1 MAGTS
6 SKPRPSPRA
15 SGGRRPLRAALRFV
29 AAVMIVSGVLL
40 ISDAGVTLAW
50 QEPLS
55 ALMADREQATLEREL
70 ADPPRRVVERR
81 PLRGDSIG
89 RIALPAIDRSY
100 FMVEGT
106 DTASLRRGPGHYP
119 KTPLPGDPG
128 TVGIAGHRTTYGA
141 PFRHIDRLEPG
152 DRIVLEMPYA
162 TFTYRV
168 QKTKIVPPTQVSVT
182 DPAGYRRLIL
192 SACHP
197 LYSAAQRIVVFARQ
211 VDGAPPRVSR

>member
-1 MAGTS
+1 M
-6 SKPRPSPRA
+6 RVV
-15 SGGRRPLRAALRFV
+15 LRFV
-29 AAVMIVSGVLL
+29 AAVMTVSGVLL
-40 ISDAGVTLAW
+40 IGDAGVTLAW

-89 RIALPAIDRSY
+89 RIALPKIDRSY
-100 FMVEGT
+100 FMVQGT
-106 DTASLRRGPGHYP
+106 DTDSLRKGPGHYP
-119 KTPLPGDPG
+119 KTPLPGEPG
-128 TVGIAGHRTTYGA
+128 TVGVAGHRTTYGA
-141 PFRHIDRLEPG
+141 PFRDIDRLDPG
-152 DRIVLEMPYA
+152 DRIRLEMPYG

-168 QKTKIVPPTQVSVT
+168 QRTRIVPPTEVSVT
-182 DPAGYRRLIL
+182 DPVGYQRLIL

-211 VDGAPPRVSR
+211 IDRGPARVSG

>member
-1 MAGTS
+1 M
-6 SKPRPSPRA
+6 
-15 SGGRRPLRAALRFV
+15 LRFV
-29 AAVMIVSGVLL
+29 AAVMTLSGLLL
-40 ISDAGVTLAW
+40 ITDAGVTLAW

-55 ALMADREQATLEREL
+55 ALTAGREQATLEREL

-106 DTASLRRGPGHYP
+106 DTDTLRKGPGHYP
-119 KTPLPGDPG
+119 KTPLPGEPG

-141 PFRHIDRLEPG
+141 PFRHIDRLDPG

-168 QKTKIVPPTQVSVT
+168 QRTRIVPATEVSVT
-182 DPAGYRRLIL
+182 DGVGYKRLIL

-211 VDGAPPRVSR
+211 VERGPARVRG

>member
-1 MAGTS
+1 VV
-6 SKPRPSPRA
+6 
-15 SGGRRPLRAALRFV
+15 RFV
-29 AAVMIVSGVLL
+29 AAVMTLSGVLL
-40 ISDAGVTLAW
+40 IADAGVTLAW

-106 DTASLRRGPGHYP
+106 DTDTLRKGPGHYP
-119 KTPLPGDPG
+119 KTPLPGEPG

-141 PFRHIDRLEPG
+141 PFRNIDRLDRG

-168 QKTKIVPPTQVSVT
+168 ERTRIVEPTEVSVT
-182 DPAGYRRLIL
+182 DPVGYRRLIL
-192 SACHP
+192 SACEP

-211 VDGAPPRVSR
+211 VDRGPARVRG

>member
-1 MAGTS
+1 V
-6 SKPRPSPRA
+6 RVV
-15 SGGRRPLRAALRFV
+15 LRFV
-29 AAVMIVSGVLL
+29 AAVMTVSGVLL
-40 ISDAGVTLAW
+40 IGDAGVTLAW

-89 RIALPAIDRSY
+89 RIALPKIDRSY
-100 FMVEGT
+100 FMVQGT
-106 DTASLRRGPGHYP
+106 DTDSLRKGPGHYP
-119 KTPLPGDPG
+119 KTPLPGEPG
-128 TVGIAGHRTTYGA
+128 TVGVAGHRTTYGA
-141 PFRHIDRLEPG
+141 PFRDIDRLDPG
-152 DRIVLEMPYA
+152 DRIRLEMPYG

-168 QKTKIVPPTQVSVT
+168 QRTRIVPPTEVSVT
-182 DPAGYRRLIL
+182 DPVGYQRLIL

-211 VDGAPPRVSR
+211 IDRGPARVSG

>member
-1 MAGTS
+1 MAGS
-6 SKPRPSPRA
+6 PQKLRPSSA
-15 SGGRRPLRAALRFV
+15 KGRRPLRAVLRFV
-29 AAVMIVSGVLL
+29 AAVMTLSGLLL
-40 ISDAGVTLAW
+40 ITDAGVTLAW

-55 ALMADREQATLEREL
+55 ALTAGREQATLEREL

-106 DTASLRRGPGHYP
+106 DTDTLRNGPGHYP
-119 KTPLPGDPG
+119 KTPLPGEPG
-128 TVGIAGHRTTYGA
+128 TVGVAGHRTTYGA
-141 PFRHIDRLEPG
+141 PFRHIDRLDPG

-168 QKTKIVPPTQVSVT
+168 QRTRIVPATEVSVT
-182 DPAGYRRLIL
+182 DPVGYRRLVL

-211 VDGAPPRVSR
+211 VDRGPARVSG